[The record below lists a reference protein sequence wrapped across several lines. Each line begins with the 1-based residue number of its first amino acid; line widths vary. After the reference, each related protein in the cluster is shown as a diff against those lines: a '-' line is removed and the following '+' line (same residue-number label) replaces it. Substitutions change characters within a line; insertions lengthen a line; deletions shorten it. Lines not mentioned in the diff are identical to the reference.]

1 MPRIMKKFYTYIL
14 LVATLA
20 AGLVACTNNF
30 EESWEEL
37 FPATANGG
45 FKFSFKASV
54 ESRARAVFAE
64 STSTNLSW
72 ESGDALGVFIHSED
86 EDEGHHVANN
96 VKMSYVGDSNQFEGT
111 IFSNPAYRKS
121 LWRIF
126 AYYPYS
132 GSAYDRN
139 VYHEE
144 RWLVKHA
151 SRQTQIDAN
160 HSNYDNYAF
169 FSSCDEKDQQND
181 IDWPLGEPQPTVKL
195 KDRTAALRFLI
206 KADENLPESIK
217 ADFAKEHLEEV
228 DVFVT
233 KKSTLEKDNIKKLI
247 DESYGITPLSGHFN
261 FNNKTGEYLPIEGET
276 RNYVE
281 VDFMGRASDETKGE
295 FNFFV
300 HIDSDNETYAWAVVP
315 PFTMQADEVLVAIFN
330 TASYKIVCAYSVNQ
344 GKNAD
349 GSFTFKSNKLYNFK
363 SVASESSIV
372 SNDPVVHTNNY
383 ILGES
388 TTATTTGANGSTISY
403 RYPTN
408 VTFTMTVDLP
418 REEKYLAEG
427 AMTYFIRYGFC
438 DFCGADG
445 SVSHNGL
452 NVPYSDE
459 VEKTVSWAHE
469 VEAFKGD
476 YNYGNLSEPTE
487 VTPDTLEIV
496 HQGTYRL
503 RYRKLMNDTDFLKEA
518 FNGMYDPVY
527 QAYAVYNDG
536 TSTKTF
542 YGHVVHI
549 DMDPFISDFHSE
561 DYASEVKTPM
571 TLNNRGVFYLNIP
584 DKYIFNGNAPA
595 PYYWVNTLSSFR
607 LYRCDIASQVN
618 SDGSLKTATLDEAV
632 ALCASTTVQLPSLQT
647 INKNSFTGYYHDINT
662 NGDGY
667 IRYRQTNKHEIDLGD
682 EDYDDYNGAYC
693 YVMQAYER
701 ETMALVWIRSEYFRL
716 CEIKAAAPKK

>member
-1 MPRIMKKFYTYIL
+1 MPMRIMKKIYTYIL
-14 LVATLA
+14 LVVATLA
-20 AGLVACTNNF
+20 VGMVACTNNF
-30 EESWEEL
+30 DESLDGL

-45 FKFSFKASV
+45 YKFFFKANV
-54 ESRARAVFAE
+54 ESRARAVFAN

-72 ESGDALGVFIHSED
+72 ESGDALGVFIHSE
-86 EDEGHHVANN
+86 EEGDARHVANN
-96 VKMSYVGDSNQFEGT
+96 MKMSYVGESNQFEGT

-121 LWRIF
+121 TWSIF
-126 AYYPYS
+126 AYYPYN
-132 GSAYDRN
+132 GSATDRN

-169 FSSCDEKDQQND
+169 FSSCDENDKSND
-181 IDWPLGEPQPTVKL
+181 IEWSLGEPQPTVKL

-206 KADENLPESIK
+206 KADEKLPADIK
-217 ADFAKEHLEEV
+217 ADFEKEHLEEV

-233 KKSTLEKDNIKKLI
+233 KKSTLEQNDIKKLI

-261 FNNKTGEYLPIEGET
+261 FNNKTGEYAPIVGET

-330 TASYKIVCAYSVNQ
+330 TASHKIVCAYTVNQ

-349 GSFTFKSNKLYNFK
+349 GSFTFESNKLYNFK
-363 SVASESSIV
+363 SVASKNNIV
-372 SNDPVVHTNNY
+372 GNDPIVHTNNY

-388 TTATTTGANGSTISY
+388 TTATTTGANNSTITY
-403 RYPTN
+403 RYPQSATL
-408 VTFTMTVDLP
+408 TMTVDLP
-418 REEKYLAEG
+418 REDKYLAEG
-427 AMTYFIRYGFC
+427 AMTYYIRYGFC
-438 DFCGADG
+438 DFCGANG
-445 SVSHNGL
+445 SVDHNGL
-452 NVPYSDE
+452 DVPYSEDTE
-459 VEKTVSWAHE
+459 AKVSWAHE
-469 VEAFKGD
+469 VEAFKGS

-487 VTPDTLEIV
+487 VLPDATEVV

-503 RYRKLMNDTDFLKEA
+503 RFRKLLDDTTFLKEA
-518 FNGMYDPVY
+518 FNGAYDPVF

-536 TSTKTF
+536 TTTKTF

-549 DMDPFISDFHSE
+549 DMNPFISDFHSE
-561 DYASEVKTPM
+561 DYASDVKTPFII
-571 TLNNRGVFYLNIP
+571 NNGQFYLNIP
-584 DKYIFNGNAPA
+584 AKYFFNGTAPA

-607 LYRCDIASQVN
+607 LYRCDISSQVN
-618 SDGSLKTATLDEAV
+618 SDGSLKTASLDEAV
-632 ALCASTTVQLPSLQT
+632 ALCASTTEQLPRLQSIT
-647 INKNSFTGYYHDINT
+647 SGYQGYYHDINT
-662 NGDGY
+662 NGNGF
-667 IRYRQTNKHEIDLGD
+667 IRYRKSTGSEISLADD
-682 EDYDDYNGAYC
+682 SYDDYNGAYC
-693 YVMQAYER
+693 YVIQAYEK

-716 CEIKAAAPKK
+716 CEIKAASK